1 MVLTSRQSPDRV
13 TLGAFGVLVLIG
25 GVNFVA
31 VRYSN
36 RELAPLFGAG
46 LRFVVA
52 AALLGGF
59 VAMRRIPLPRG
70 RMLRAAVIYG
80 ILSFTITYALAYW
93 ALQELSAG
101 VGAVVFGAT
110 PLITLFL
117 AAAHRVERLSGRGI
131 AGALLTVAGIAVL
144 ANPSSD
150 ASIPFLPLLAVLGAA
165 VAASEAGVVLKRVPP
180 SHPVAT
186 NAVGMAVGAPLLMV
200 MSMASGESWRLPAQ
214 ASSWLA
220 LSYLAVPGSIGL
232 FALFLFVLGRW
243 TASGVSY
250 MTALFPVVATIAGR
264 LIADEPITT
273 TGIVGGAIVIAGV
286 YVGALR
292 GSPAPVSGVAPL
304 SAEAETA

>member
-1 MVLTSRQSPDRV
+1 MPASSPDRT

-25 GVNFVA
+25 GTNFVA

-52 AALLGGF
+52 AALLVGF
-59 VAMRRIPLPRG
+59 VALHKIPLPKG
-70 RMLRAAVIYG
+70 RVLRATVIYG

-101 VGAVVFGAT
+101 IGAIVFGAT
-110 PLITLFL
+110 PLITLLL
-117 AAAHRVERLSGRGI
+117 AAAHGVERISRRGV
-131 AGALLTVAGIAVL
+131 AGALLAVAGIGVL

-150 ASIPFLPLLAVLGAA
+150 AAIPLLPLLAVLGAA
-165 VAASEAGVVLKRVPP
+165 VAASEAGVVLKLVPP
-180 SHPVAT
+180 GSPIVT
-186 NAVGMAVGAPLLMV
+186 NALGMAVGATLLLAISV
-200 MSMASGESWRLPAQ
+200 VARESWHLPDE
-214 ASSWLA
+214 ASSWWA
-220 LSYLAVPGSIGL
+220 LLYLIVPGSVGL

-250 MTALFPVVATIAGR
+250 MTALFPVVAMVAGR
-264 LIADEPITT
+264 IIADEPITT
-273 TGIVGGAIVIAGV
+273 TGIVGGVIVIAGV

-292 GSPAPVSGVAPL
+292 GSNVSA
-304 SAEAETA
+304 AEAVHPRA